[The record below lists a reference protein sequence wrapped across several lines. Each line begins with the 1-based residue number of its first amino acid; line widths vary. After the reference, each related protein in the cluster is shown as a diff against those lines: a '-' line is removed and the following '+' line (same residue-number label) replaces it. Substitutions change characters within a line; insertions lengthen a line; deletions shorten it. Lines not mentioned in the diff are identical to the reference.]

1 MNDDGTPQDVL
12 EKEAALHGCATVA
25 EAAASAEYR
34 KMIDDGIKVANKNA
48 ISRAQV
54 VQKFAVLPADFTQ
67 ETGELTPTMKLKRK
81 IVLEKYAAVV
91 ADLYK

>member
-25 EAAASAEYR
+25 DAAANADYR
-34 KMIDDGIKVANKNA
+34 AALEAGVKAANANA
-48 ISRAQV
+48 ISRAQT

-81 IVLEKYAAVV
+81 VVLEKYADVV
-91 ADLYK
+91 AGLYK